1 MFEMF
6 RYDFMQ
12 NALLVGTV
20 VAVVAGA
27 VGYFVV
33 LRGLSFAAHALA
45 HVGFAGAAGAVL
57 LGLSPLVGL
66 LAFTLGGGIAMGLLG
81 ERLRGRDVAI
91 GIVLAFT
98 LGLGALFLSLNTRYV
113 TEAFSILFGTILGV
127 SRSDVLVTTALGAL
141 CLLGVAVIFRPLL
154 FASLDPEVAQARG
167 VRVRLLSVVFLLLV
181 AVAVSVAVQV
191 VGVLLIFTLLVAPPA
206 TACYLTARPLRALGL
221 AAALALAETWIGIGA
236 TYAIDGT
243 LNANWPVSFTIST
256 GSVLAYLLA
265 RLLGPRLARPT
276 PRRAPSTQAA
286 VVEVAG
292 GDETPVGPAPVA

>member
-1 MFEMF
+1 
-6 RYDFMQ
+6 
-12 NALLVGTV
+12 
-20 VAVVAGA
+20 
-27 VGYFVV
+27 
-33 LRGLSFAAHALA
+33 
-45 HVGFAGAAGAVL
+45 
-57 LGLSPLVGL
+57 
-66 LAFTLGGGIAMGLLG
+66 
-81 ERLRGRDVAI
+81 VAI

-98 LGLGALFLSLNTRYV
+98 LGLGALFLSLNTRYA

-141 CLLGVAVIFRPLL
+141 CLLGVAIIFRPLL

-167 VRVRLLSVVFLLLV
+167 VRVRLLSVVFLVLV

-221 AAALALAETWIGIGA
+221 AAALALAQTWVGIGA

-243 LNANWPVSFTIST
+243 FNANWPVSFTIST
-256 GSVLAYLLA
+256 TSVLAYLLA
-265 RLLGPRLARPT
+265 RLVAPRLARPT
-276 PRRAPSTQAA
+276 MRRAPPPQ
-286 VVEVAG
+286 VVTVDVAS

>member
-1 MFEMF
+1 
-6 RYDFMQ
+6 
-12 NALLVGTV
+12 
-20 VAVVAGA
+20 
-27 VGYFVV
+27 VV

-81 ERLRGRDVAI
+81 ERLRGRDVSI

-98 LGLGALFLSLNTRYV
+98 LGLGALFLSLNTRYA
-113 TEAFSILFGTILGV
+113 TETFSILFGTILGV

-141 CLLGVAVIFRPLL
+141 CLLGVAIFFRPLL

-221 AAALALAETWIGIGA
+221 AAALALAETWVGIGA

-265 RLLGPRLARPT
+265 RLLGPRLARGT
-276 PRRAPSTQAA
+276 LRRAPPPQVA